1 MKMPNPRPTFAYL
14 ATALRDKHPNMAYL
28 YVTQSRVDTDLP
40 HTDDEAN
47 GFLREIWNG
56 GEGGEKRIFI
66 SVGGHTRDTALSTAE
81 LGGLVA
87 FGRLYV
93 PNVSSF
99 LFVFFVLR
107 SCSLLVGQSQGST
120 QRGDACAEWVQTR
133 ADVPR

>member
-1 MKMPNPRPTFAYL
+1 
-14 ATALRDKHPNMAYL
+14 MAYL

-47 GFLREIWNG
+47 DFLREIWNG

-66 SVGGHTRDTALSTAE
+66 SVGGHTRDTVLSTAE

-93 PNVSSF
+93 PNVNHKEALNEATLAQSGIK
-99 LFVFFVLR
+99 
-107 SCSLLVGQSQGST
+107 LVRTYQGKL
-120 QRGDACAEWVQTR
+120 
-133 ADVPR
+133 